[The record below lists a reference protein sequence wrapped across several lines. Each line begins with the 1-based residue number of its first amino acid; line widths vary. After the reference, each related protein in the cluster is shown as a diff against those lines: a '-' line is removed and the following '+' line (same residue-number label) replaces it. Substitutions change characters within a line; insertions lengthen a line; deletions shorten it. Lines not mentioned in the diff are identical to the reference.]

1 MKEVNFMLHTLEN
14 GILRIT
20 LDDHGAE
27 LKSITGVSDGTEYL
41 FNGDPKWWKYT
52 SPVLFPIVGKL
63 LNGKYRIDGKEYS
76 LPGHGFGRISD
87 YDCIRKENDEVV
99 FALNWTE
106 DTLKNY
112 PYKFRL
118 EIAYILKDNRLEIIW
133 TVKNLDDKI
142 MYFSIGAHPALKCPI
157 VDGEKFE
164 DCYLKFNIS
173 EKCSRMPIDMNSG
186 TLTHERI
193 PTIEGNELSLNYDLF
208 KGDALVFDNL
218 KSDEVSICSRK
229 SNKSITLK
237 AKGFP
242 FWGIWTPD
250 KGGAPFLCIEPWH
263 GHADFIDFNGDISE
277 KDGILSL
284 PANESFDAGYAFII
298 HE

>member
-1 MKEVNFMLHTLEN
+1 MLHTLEN
-14 GILRIT
+14 GTLRIT
-20 LDDHGAE
+20 VDDHGAE
-27 LKSITGVSDGTEYL
+27 LKSITGISDGTEYL

-63 LNGKYRIDGKEYS
+63 VNGKYKVNNKEYS

-87 YDCIRKENDEVV
+87 YNCIRKESDEVV
-99 FALNWTE
+99 FALEWNE
-106 DTLKNY
+106 ETLKSY

-118 EIAYILKDNRLEIIW
+118 EIAYILRDNRVEIMW

-142 MYFSIGAHPALKCPI
+142 MYFSIGAHPALACPI
-157 VDGEKFE
+157 INGESFE
-164 DCYLKFNIS
+164 DYYLRFNVP
-173 EKCSRMPIDMNSG
+173 EKSSRILLDPSG
-186 TLTHERI
+186 PLTHDRI
-193 PTIEGNELSLNYDLF
+193 PTLDGTELDLNYDLF
-208 KGDALVFDNL
+208 KGDALIFDDL

-229 SNKSITLK
+229 SSKSITLQ

-250 KGGAPFLCIEPWH
+250 KGGAPFICIEPWH
-263 GHADFIDFNGDISE
+263 GHADFIDFKGDISE
-277 KDGILSL
+277 KDGIRSL
-284 PANESFDAGYAFII
+284 PAGESFDAGYSFII

>member
-1 MKEVNFMLHTLEN
+1 MLHTLEN
-14 GILRIT
+14 GTLRIT
-20 LDDHGAE
+20 VDDRGAE
-27 LKSITGVSDGTEYL
+27 LKSITGISDGTEYL

-63 LNGKYRIDGKEYS
+63 VNGKYKVDNKEYS

-87 YDCIRKENDEVV
+87 YNCIRKESDEVV
-99 FALNWTE
+99 FALEWNE
-106 DTLKNY
+106 ETLKSY

-118 EIAYILKDNRLEIIW
+118 EIAYILRDNRVEIMW

-142 MYFSIGAHPALKCPI
+142 MHFSIGAHPALACPI
-157 VDGEKFE
+157 INGESFE
-164 DCYLKFNIS
+164 DCYLKFNVS
-173 EKCSRMPIDMNSG
+173 EKSSRILLDTSG
-186 TLTHERI
+186 PLTHNRV
-193 PTIEGNELSLNYDLF
+193 PTLDGTELDLNYDLF
-208 KGDALVFDNL
+208 KGDALVFDDL

-229 SNKSITLK
+229 SSKSITLQ

-250 KGGAPFLCIEPWH
+250 KGGAPFICIEPWH
-263 GHADFIDFNGDISE
+263 GHADFIDFKGDISE
-277 KDGILSL
+277 KDGIRSL
-284 PANESFDAGYAFII
+284 PAGESFDAGYSFII